1 MSTTRTPPKALTSLD
16 ARVESAT
23 GWSIDALWETGVH
36 AEEGLADVVAA
47 HRVLADAERG
57 VTFYRTLLHRLSNGE
72 FEVEN
77 ALFQRIDRTVAQLQ
91 DAAAQRDERA
101 AELLRTLKP
110 FEERNRP
117 RLTPTGAD
125 LLQADYAAL
134 VAIAPGGAVLREHLL
149 THRMSVTT
157 PSGNRITW
165 SAFQRLETQGLV
177 NRDITRPLHTG
188 QPITLTDAGRACLTR
203 TRQTTPAVQTVP
215 TAAPVAAQTA
225 QPRRR

>member
-1 MSTTRTPPKALTSLD
+1 MSTTSTPPKALTSLD

-23 GWSIDALWETGVH
+23 GWSIDALWQTGVH
-36 AEEGLADVVAA
+36 AEEGVADVVAA
-47 HRVLADAERG
+47 HRALADAERG

-72 FEVEN
+72 FEVED

-91 DAAAQRDERA
+91 DAAAQRDERT
-101 AELLRTLKP
+101 AELLCTLKP
-110 FEERNRP
+110 FEERNRS
-117 RLTPTGAD
+117 RLAPPGAD
-125 LLQADYAAL
+125 LLQTDYAAL

-157 PSGNRITW
+157 PSGNRVTW
-165 SAFQRLETQGLV
+165 PAFQRLEVV
-177 NRDITRPLHTG
+177 NRDITRPLHAG
-188 QPITLTDAGRACLTR
+188 QPITLTDAGRSCLTR
-203 TRQTTPAVQTVP
+203 TRQSPPAVQTVP

>member
-1 MSTTRTPPKALTSLD
+1 MRTPSKALTSLD

-47 HRVLADAERG
+47 HRALADAERG
-57 VTFYRTLLHRLSNGE
+57 VTFYRTLLHRLSSGE
-72 FEVEN
+72 FEVED

-91 DAAAQRDERA
+91 DAAVRRDERA
-101 AELLRTLKP
+101 TELLRTLHT
-110 FEERNRP
+110 FEERSRSHRAP
-117 RLTPTGAD
+117 AGVG

-157 PSGNRITW
+157 PSGNRVTW
-165 SAFQRLETQGLV
+165 PAFQRLEAQGLV
-177 NRDITRPLHTG
+177 NRDTTRPLHTG
-188 QPITLTDAGRACLTR
+188 QPIALTDAGRACLTR
-203 TRQTTPAVQTVP
+203 TRQTTPTVQTVP
-215 TAAPVAAQTA
+215 TPAPVAAQTA
-225 QPRRR
+225 QPHRR